1 MSVRV
6 STRAQSSEQRIEH
19 RLNEQVMALE
29 AVKINGASHR
39 AVASPARGGQ
49 PSSECGRPLSKVPS
63 LFKYFPPRKGR
74 VEIPVRI
81 FPGELVLLIRALLIL
96 NISPDEFSSEDPVR
110 GA

>member
-1 MSVRV
+1 MAHRTGRRLAS
-6 STRAQSSEQRIEH
+6 RAAS
-19 RLNEQVMALE
+19 
-29 AVKINGASHR
+29 AVG
-39 AVASPARGGQ
+39 
-49 PSSECGRPLSKVPS
+49 LSKVPS

-96 NISPDEFSSEDPVR
+96 NISPDEFSSEEPVR